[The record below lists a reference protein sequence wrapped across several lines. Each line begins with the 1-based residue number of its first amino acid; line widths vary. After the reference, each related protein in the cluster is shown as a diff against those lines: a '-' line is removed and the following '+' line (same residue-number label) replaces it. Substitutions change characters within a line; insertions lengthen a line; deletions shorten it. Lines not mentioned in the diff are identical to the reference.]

1 MLQQATYQI
10 FAGLQTWSELKKKM
24 TSRFN
29 LNLDPLSPELKEK
42 AAKELRETPD
52 VVPGALSQLRQ
63 LLAMDDKI
71 YFKTDDDK
79 VLIMYLRPCKFYAKS
94 AYELVRNLSFALDL
108 NTKEFQSLSKI
119 EHFTDYS

>member
-1 MLQQATYQI
+1 MA
-10 FAGLQTWSELKKKM
+10 
-24 TSRFN
+24 SRFT

-52 VVPGALSQLRQ
+52 VVPGALSELRE
-63 LLAMDDKI
+63 LLAKDDKI

-94 AYELVRNLSFALDL
+94 AYELVS
-108 NTKEFQSLSKI
+108 KECQSEGISV
-119 EHFTDYS
+119 TS

>member
-1 MLQQATYQI
+1 MQLIYSFYLYISTG
-10 FAGLQTWSELKKKM
+10 FGNRSEKM
-24 TSRFN
+24 TSRFT

-52 VVPGALSQLRQ
+52 VVPGALSELRE
-63 LLAMDDKI
+63 LLAKDDTI

-94 AYELVRNLSFALDL
+94 AYELVRFLLFNVGVLVL
-108 NTKEFQSLSKI
+108 K
-119 EHFTDYS
+119 